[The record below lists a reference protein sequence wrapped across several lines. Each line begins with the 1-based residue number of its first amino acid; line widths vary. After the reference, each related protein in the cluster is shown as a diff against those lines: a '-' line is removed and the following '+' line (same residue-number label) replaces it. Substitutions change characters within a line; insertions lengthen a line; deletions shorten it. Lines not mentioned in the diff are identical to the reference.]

1 MRKSG
6 TLTVGSG
13 ILIIVGLFLLVLGNQ
28 TILEGIVQDNGMTS
42 SEKTLTISTDF
53 DSQITSI
60 GIFVV
65 QIIEFKENTFYA
77 KILNPFDIEIISQEI
92 KEETIEEEFDVL
104 DSGTYKLIIQ
114 SNNNEETQ
122 VFGAIGPIPDSGK
135 KVLGFIPVYV
145 IVAGMA
151 GLAIVGIVGI
161 KNRKRLI

>member
-6 TLTVGSG
+6 TLIVGSG
-13 ILIIVGLFLLVLGNQ
+13 ILIIAGLFTLVLGNQ
-28 TILEGIVQDNGMTS
+28 AILEGIVQDNGMIRS
-42 SEKTLTISTDF
+42 KQTLTISKDF
-53 DSQITSI
+53 DSQITPI
-60 GIFVV
+60 GIFAV
-65 QIIEFKENTFYA
+65 QIMEFEENTFYA

-92 KEETIEEEFDVL
+92 NEETVEEEFDVV

-135 KVLGFIPVYV
+135 KALGFIPVYV
-145 IVAGMA
+145 IVAGMV
-151 GLAIVGIVGI
+151 GLAVVGIIEI

>member
-6 TLTVGSG
+6 ILIVGSG
-13 ILIIVGLFLLVLGNQ
+13 ILIIAGLFALVLGNQ
-28 TILEGIVQDNGMTS
+28 AILEGIVQDNGMVS
-42 SEKTLTISTDF
+42 SKQTLTISTDF

-60 GIFVV
+60 GIFAV
-65 QIIEFKENTFYA
+65 QIMEFEENTFYV

-92 KEETIEEEFDVL
+92 NEETVEEEFDII

-122 VFGAIGPIPDSGK
+122 VFGAIGPTPDSGK
-135 KVLGFIPVYV
+135 KALGFIPVYV
-145 IVAGMA
+145 IVVGMI
-151 GLAIVGIVGI
+151 GLAVVGIIEI

>member
-6 TLTVGSG
+6 TLIVGSG
-13 ILIIVGLFLLVLGNQ
+13 ILIIAGLFTLVLGNQ
-28 TILEGIVQDNGMTS
+28 AILEGIVQDNGMIS
-42 SEKTLTISTDF
+42 SKQTLTISKDF
-53 DSQITSI
+53 DSQITPI
-60 GIFVV
+60 GIFAV
-65 QIIEFKENTFYA
+65 QIMEFEENTFYA

-92 KEETIEEEFDVL
+92 NEETVEEEFDVV

-135 KVLGFIPVYV
+135 KALGFIPVYM
-145 IVAGMA
+145 IVAGMV
-151 GLAIVGIVGI
+151 GLAVVGIIEI

>member
-6 TLTVGSG
+6 TLIVGSG
-13 ILIIVGLFLLVLGNQ
+13 ILIIAGLFTLVLGNQ
-28 TILEGIVQDNGMTS
+28 AILEGIVQDNGMIS
-42 SEKTLTISTDF
+42 SKQTLTISKDF
-53 DSQITSI
+53 DSQITPI
-60 GIFVV
+60 GIFAV
-65 QIIEFKENTFYA
+65 QIMEFEENTFYA

-92 KEETIEEEFDVL
+92 NEETVEEEFDVV

-135 KVLGFIPVYV
+135 KALGFIPVYV
-145 IVAGMA
+145 IVAGMV
-151 GLAIVGIVGI
+151 GLAVVGIIEI

>member
-6 TLTVGSG
+6 VLIVGSG
-13 ILIIVGLFLLVLGNQ
+13 ILIIAGLFILVLGNQ
-28 TILEGIVQDNGMTS
+28 AILEGMVQDNGMIS
-42 SEKTLTISTDF
+42 SEQTLTISTDF

-60 GIFVV
+60 GIFAV
-65 QIIEFKENTFYA
+65 QIIEFEENTFYA

-92 KEETIEEEFDVL
+92 NEETVEGEFDVV

-114 SNNNEETQ
+114 SNSNEETQ

-135 KVLGFIPVYV
+135 KALGFIPVYV
-145 IVAGMA
+145 IVAGMI
-151 GLAIVGIVGI
+151 GLAAIGIIEI